1 VATMMGEAM
10 AMTTRKT
17 IALALLGALWS
28 GAAFA
33 QQTDNFYRRDDG
45 AEVDRNQSGLN
56 VPPPSSSG
64 LNTDADRD
72 AAARA
77 QSQCNPCYN
86 GAGGPGQ

>member
-1 VATMMGEAM
+1 MVAVIGEGRAM
-10 AMTTRKT
+10 ISKRT
-17 IALALLGALWS
+17 IALALLGGIWS
-28 GAAFA
+28 GAALA

-45 AEVDRNQSGLN
+45 AEIDRNQSGLN

-86 GAGGPGQ
+86 GVQQ